1 MGIKK
6 IPTRTSFECCV
17 SPCCIL
23 ITNIGILC
31 FSATV
36 ISRIKFECF
45 KNPLHKFLLFPSKRL
60 AHSSVNDCKPAS
72 LQPRWKLALTKMKIS
87 VNEFVP
93 SRLILCLLLLS
104 TIIFDNLLNKIF
116 TISTNTMHSV
126 RLTFGIITREQK
138 IRKMFLKYNE
148 TTEVVYVCFNV
159 KITSFI
165 IQLK

>member
-1 MGIKK
+1 
-6 IPTRTSFECCV
+6 
-17 SPCCIL
+17 
-23 ITNIGILC
+23 
-31 FSATV
+31 
-36 ISRIKFECF
+36 
-45 KNPLHKFLLFPSKRL
+45 
-60 AHSSVNDCKPAS
+60 
-72 LQPRWKLALTKMKIS
+72 MKIS

-93 SRLILCLLLLS
+93 SWLILCLLLLS

>member
-1 MGIKK
+1 MPVDKV
-6 IPTRTSFECCV
+6 SFRGDRPV
-17 SPCCIL
+17 Q
-23 ITNIGILC
+23 
-31 FSATV
+31 
-36 ISRIKFECF
+36 
-45 KNPLHKFLLFPSKRL
+45 
-60 AHSSVNDCKPAS
+60 SSVIDRKPAYFEPWWQFIIS
-72 LQPRWKLALTKMKIS
+72 TDGNKIS
-87 VNEFVP
+87 VNKFVP
-93 SRLILCLLLLS
+93 SLLILYLLLLS

-116 TISTNTMHSV
+116 TISNNTMHSV